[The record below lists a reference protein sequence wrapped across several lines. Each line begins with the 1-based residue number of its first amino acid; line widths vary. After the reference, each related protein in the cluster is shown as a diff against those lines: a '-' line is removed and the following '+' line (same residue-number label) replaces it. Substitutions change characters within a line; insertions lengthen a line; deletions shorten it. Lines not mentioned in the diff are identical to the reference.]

1 MKKLIALLCA
11 VCAAAMSLCVACA
24 SPLTGDTSNMGLW
37 ITLVVVAVIAV
48 VVLLIVGKKKKNKQ
62 RADRPGP
69 MARGG
74 FYLFRLPFL
83 SIHGI
88 LYLHISIKR
97 KTLAKER
104 TT

>member
-48 VVLLIVGKKKKNKQ
+48 VVLLIVAKRRKNKQ
-62 RADRPGP
+62 RADRPGQWP
-69 MARGG
+69 GAVFIYFACL
-74 FYLFRLPFL
+74 FYPYMVYF
-83 SIHGI
+83 SC
-88 LYLHISIKR
+88 ISVKR
-97 KTLAKER
+97 KILEKER